1 MCCTANTSLQ
11 ENAQNLDL
19 QNSLFESQY
28 LRNLSYVVC
37 LGEGFNLGVKI
48 CEAHHWRKMKR
59 QRGQNNEE
67 KNSNSCATKKN
78 VTGYC
83 TEDNPGKHTFY
94 RTIQSYGLCCQVFS
108 NISAEE
114 LDPYRLELSRE
125 FPFFGEEMMKFLL
138 QERRNKVQIMHLW
151 NSIHRVDEG
160 RVRERK
166 KVGCS
171 THLWHLDTIKFSD
184 GTLLSSGELMA
195 ITDYL

>member
-1 MCCTANTSLQ
+1 
-11 ENAQNLDL
+11 
-19 QNSLFESQY
+19 
-28 LRNLSYVVC
+28 
-37 LGEGFNLGVKI
+37 
-48 CEAHHWRKMKR
+48 MKR
-59 QRGQNNEE
+59 RTAIVAQQRKTSQVIASRIIPE
-67 KNSNSCATKKN
+67 STL
-78 VTGYC
+78 
-83 TEDNPGKHTFY
+83 Y

-166 KVGCS
+166 KVDCS
-171 THLWHLDTIKFSD
+171 THL
-184 GTLLSSGELMA
+184 
-195 ITDYL
+195 